1 MKRPDLRTRI
11 GIQDELHRLYAAV
24 QRMDPAELDTRLKVL
39 TVALKANVLFQRY
52 FVTGFSDLPTFPQAI
67 FATLRH
73 RSKHVGESRNRSI
86 ADAQSADLSGRSGRR
101 ADARPRPVEKLS
113 CPKSTRGGRFFQVP
127 ERACICAQAIRW
139 PPVAALLIQDRPSL
153 SSRSTPWPDK

>member
-1 MKRPDLRTRI
+1 VKRPDLRTRI

-73 RSKHVGESRNRSI
+73 RSKHVGKSRNRST
-86 ADAQSADLSGRSGRR
+86 ADAQSADLSGRFGRIVVPGRGSNDPGELTESGRR
-101 ADARPRPVEKLS
+101 AALFRIPRHFDLV
-113 CPKSTRGGRFFQVP
+113 
-127 ERACICAQAIRW
+127 CA
-139 PPVAALLIQDRPSL
+139 PCDC
-153 SSRSTPWPDK
+153 